1 MSHAGSSST
10 SPYNPDTSGALFSH
24 DQGPPRKKM
33 RKGTKSCL
41 ECRRRKIK
49 CTFEPGRPAVCNEC
63 YARGSTCIDQ
73 EHGDIQ
79 TYTQAASEQSSYSLR
94 ERVSQLEDLVK
105 QVLHRLPEKGASTSV
120 EAEGD
125 GVPSGSESDKSHV
138 DAQAAEVLKSLKS
151 SLRQSD
157 ASIEG
162 SILLPGGLRDDAP
175 ALTLFDNAVIERK
188 ESQPVVSRAQYNK
201 TKTLLAAL
209 NKLLPSPADL
219 EVILEQSHE
228 WWTIWKKMFPEI
240 TDSRCETIK
249 ESVSHSLRSEK
260 PAELAKIM
268 LCIAISIH
276 QLPNHFDWSR
286 LHIKEGPADL
296 MERYIATVDKL
307 ITSDDEIAATLDGI
321 ECMMLE
327 AKYHVNMG
335 RPRRAWLLFHRALAF
350 AQLLGIHR
358 LAAQADRTSL
368 DYQRSVNIWCHLVIG
383 DRYLSLL
390 LGLPYSVSESFVTP
404 YISAAGPPP
413 NSVNDGEYY
422 VGKMVP
428 IITKM
433 IDRNQS
439 VVPMGYS
446 ATLRLDQELEELH
459 NAQDPAWWSLEL
471 IPGARAE
478 DHFDRLSAHFYHHQ
492 AKLLLHMPFML
503 RSSTDKRYQYSHNA
517 ALDAAREMIRV
528 YEALRTNQAVGPFIC
543 KLIDF
548 QAFTG
553 AMILLLNLC
562 GYSQRHRGNN
572 AQQTDLEQDQ
582 KDSDLIDKTIALL
595 KDAAKEPGGVV
606 AAQSAQA
613 MEMLARVREGTDD
626 GGGAAEC
633 RGETCQVSI
642 PYFGTISIG
651 TGKHFVPIK
660 PGTYVQRT
668 SGGVTVNTTTKAVG
682 TMTNTGLP
690 TPPSAAS
697 NSTQPSPLSTTLDQ
711 HSSHTP
717 QYAQPH
723 RASGYA
729 VNNYVAPG
737 LDQWPDATD
746 SISDDPFVTFD
757 SFMAFPPQPPTDVPS
772 AGGISISSSGS
783 GFTPQPIQGSP
794 YNPSGG
800 TPNPHH
806 DMNASVAAGG
816 LAGLASSG
824 FPFGGFPF
832 GQSGVDLDQ
841 GWNWFGV
848 DAPVIQ

>member
-1 MSHAGSSST
+1 MSHAGSNST
-10 SPYNPDTSGALFSH
+10 SPYNDASGSGFDHA
-24 DQGPPRKKM
+24 QGPARKKM

-49 CTFEPGRPAVCNEC
+49 CTFEDGRPAICNEC

-105 QVLHRLPEKGASTSV
+105 QVLYRLPEKGEASGNS
-120 EAEGD
+120 D
-125 GVPSGSESDKSHV
+125 RGSAAPESDKSQL

-151 SLRQSD
+151 SLRQAD
-157 ASIEG
+157 ASMEE
-162 SILLPGGLRDDAP
+162 SIMLPGGLRDDAP

-188 ESQPVVSRAQYNK
+188 QSHPVVSRAQYNK

-209 NKLLPSPADL
+209 NKLLPSASDL
-219 EVILEQSHE
+219 EIILEQSHE
-228 WWTIWKKMFPEI
+228 WWTIWRKMFPEI
-240 TDSRCETIK
+240 TDARCETIR

-276 QLPNHFDWSR
+276 QLPNAFDWSR
-286 LHIKEGPADL
+286 LQIREKPADL

-358 LAAQADRTSL
+358 LAAQSDKTSL

-390 LGLPYSVSESFVTP
+390 LGLPYSVDENFVTP
-404 YISAAGPPP
+404 YIPVSGPPP
-413 NSVNDGEYY
+413 VSVNDGEYY
-422 VGKMVP
+422 VGKMIP
-428 IITKM
+428 IVTKM

-459 NAQDPAWWSLEL
+459 NAQDPDWWSPEL
-471 IPGARAE
+471 IPGTPAE

-517 ALDAAREMIRV
+517 VLDAAREMIRV

-553 AMILLLNLC
+553 AMLLLLNLL
-562 GYSQRHRGNN
+562 RTL
-572 AQQTDLEQDQ
+572 QQLRT
-582 KDSDLIDKTIALL
+582 LL
-595 KDAAKEPGGVV
+595 
-606 AAQSAQA
+606 
-613 MEMLARVREGTDD
+613 
-626 GGGAAEC
+626 
-633 RGETCQVSI
+633 
-642 PYFGTISIG
+642 
-651 TGKHFVPIK
+651 HPI
-660 PGTYVQRT
+660 
-668 SGGVTVNTTTKAVG
+668 
-682 TMTNTGLP
+682 
-690 TPPSAAS
+690 
-697 NSTQPSPLSTTLDQ
+697 
-711 HSSHTP
+711 
-717 QYAQPH
+717 
-723 RASGYA
+723 
-729 VNNYVAPG
+729 
-737 LDQWPDATD
+737 
-746 SISDDPFVTFD
+746 
-757 SFMAFPPQPPTDVPS
+757 
-772 AGGISISSSGS
+772 
-783 GFTPQPIQGSP
+783 
-794 YNPSGG
+794 
-800 TPNPHH
+800 HH
-806 DMNASVAAGG
+806 
-816 LAGLASSG
+816 
-824 FPFGGFPF
+824 
-832 GQSGVDLDQ
+832 
-841 GWNWFGV
+841 
-848 DAPVIQ
+848 

>member
-1 MSHAGSSST
+1 MST
-10 SPYNPDTSGALFSH
+10 SPYNTDGGGLGFDHS
-24 DQGPPRKKM
+24 QGPPRKKM

-73 EHGDIQ
+73 EHGDIH
-79 TYTQAASEQSSYSLR
+79 TYTQATSEQSSYSLR

-105 QVLHRLPEKGASTSV
+105 QVLHRLPEKDGGAQ
-120 EAEGD
+120 GD
-125 GVPSGSESDKSHV
+125 ASGSDSDKSQL

-151 SLRQSD
+151 SLRQENPST
-157 ASIEG
+157 EE

-175 ALTLFDNAVIERK
+175 ALSLFDNAVLERK

-201 TKTLLAAL
+201 TKMLLTAL
-209 NKLLPSPADL
+209 NKLLPAPSDL

-228 WWTIWKKMFPEI
+228 WWAIWRRMFPEI

-249 ESVSHSLRSEK
+249 ESVSHSLRSQK

-276 QLPNHFDWSR
+276 QLPEHFDWSR
-286 LHIKEGPADL
+286 LQIKEEPTDL

-327 AKYHVNMG
+327 AKYHINMG

-358 LAAQADRTSL
+358 LAAHTDKISL
-368 DYQRSVNIWCHLVIG
+368 DYQRSVNIWCHLVMG

-390 LGLPYSVSESFVTP
+390 LGLPYSVSDSFVTP
-404 YISAAGPPP
+404 YIPISGPQPS
-413 NSVNDGEYY
+413 SVNAGEYY
-422 VGKMVP
+422 TGKMVP

-459 NAQDPAWWSLEL
+459 STQDPSWWSTEL
-471 IPGARAE
+471 VPGDSAE
-478 DHFDRLSAHFYHHQ
+478 DHFDRLQAHFFHHQ
-492 AKLLLHMPFML
+492 AKVMLHLPFML
-503 RSSTDKRYQYSHNA
+503 RSSTDKRYQYSHTA
-517 ALDAAREMIRV
+517 ALDASREMIRV
-528 YEALRTNQAVGPFIC
+528 YKALRTNKAVGPFIC

-553 AMILLLNLC
+553 SMLLLLNLC
-562 GYSQRHRGNN
+562 GYSQQHRGSN
-572 AQQTDLEQDQ
+572 ARQMDLEQDQ
-582 KDSDLIDKTIALL
+582 IDSDLIDQTIALL

-613 MEMLARVREGTDD
+613 LEMLARVRQGCDMEGVK
-626 GGGAAEC
+626 EC

-642 PYFGTISIG
+642 PYFGNISIG
-651 TGKHFVPIK
+651 MGKHFVPIK
-660 PGTYVQRT
+660 PGTYAQRT
-668 SGGVTVNTTTKAVG
+668 RDAPLNTSAPVAGVP
-682 TMTNTGLP
+682 TNTGLP

-697 NSTQPSPLSTTLDQ
+697 NSTQPSPLSTTIDQQ
-711 HSSHTP
+711 HSQFSQTR
-717 QYAQPH
+717 
-723 RASGYA
+723 RAPLYEST
-729 VNNYVAPG
+729 NYIAPG
-737 LDQWPDATD
+737 LDQAWPETA
-746 SISDDPFVTFD
+746 DDPFITFD
-757 SFMAFPPQPPTDVPS
+757 SFMAFPPQQPTDLPS
-772 AGGISISSSGS
+772 AGSVSISSGGS
-783 GFTPQPIQGSP
+783 GFTPQPSHSLQSQSP
-794 YNPSGG
+794 YNSNT
-800 TPNPHH
+800 TPQN
-806 DMNASVAAGG
+806 DLNAPAAGG
-816 LAGLASSG
+816 GLGGMVNPGYS
-824 FPFGGFPF
+824 FGTFPF

-848 DAPVIQ
+848 DAPVIP

>member
-1 MSHAGSSST
+1 
-10 SPYNPDTSGALFSH
+10 
-24 DQGPPRKKM
+24 M

-49 CTFEPGRPAVCNEC
+49 CNFEPGRPAVCNEC

-79 TYTQAASEQSSYSLR
+79 SYTQAATEQSSYSLR

-105 QVLHRLPEKGASTSV
+105 QVLHRLPERGAGGNPD
-120 EAEGD
+120 ANGD
-125 GVPSGSESDKSHV
+125 SSLPASMLDKSHV

-151 SLRQSD
+151 SLRQHESN
-157 ASIEG
+157 ASTEEPIV
-162 SILLPGGLRDDAP
+162 LPVGMRDDAP

-188 ESQPVVSRAQYNK
+188 ESHPVVSRAQYNK

-209 NKLLPSPADL
+209 NKLLPCPRDL
-219 EVILEQSHE
+219 ELILEQSHE
-228 WWTIWKKMFPEI
+228 WWTLWKKMFPEI
-240 TDSRCETIK
+240 TDIRCETIK

-268 LCIAISIH
+268 LCIAIGVH
-276 QLPNHFDWSR
+276 QLPTNFDWSKLQIR
-286 LHIKEGPADL
+286 EEPTAL

-327 AKYHVNMG
+327 AKYHINMG
-335 RPRRAWLLFHRALAF
+335 RPRRAWLLFRRALAF

-358 LAAQADRTSL
+358 LAAQADKTSL

-383 DRYLSLL
+383 DRYISLL
-390 LGLPYSVSESFVTP
+390 LGLPYSVNESFVMP
-404 YISAAGPPP
+404 YLATTGPRPV
-413 NSVNDGEYY
+413 SVNDGEYY
-422 VGKMVP
+422 VGKMIPLV
-428 IITKM
+428 TKM

-439 VVPMGYS
+439 VVPLGYS

-459 NAQDPAWWSLEL
+459 NAQDPEWWSTEL
-471 IPGARAE
+471 IPGTRAE

-503 RSSTDKRYQYSHNA
+503 RSSTDKRYQYSHSA

-528 YEALRTNQAVGPFIC
+528 YEALRTNTAVGPFIC

-553 AMILLLNLC
+553 AMLLLLNLC
-562 GYSQRHRGNN
+562 GYSQRHRGSN

-582 KDSDLIDKTIALL
+582 QDSDLIDTTISLL
-595 KDAAKEPGGVV
+595 KEAAKEPGGVV

-613 MEMLARVREGTDD
+613 MEMLARVREGMDD
-626 GGGAAEC
+626 ENAAQC
-633 RGETCQVSI
+633 AGETCQVSI

-668 SGGVTVNTTTKAVG
+668 SSGAPLNTTVTAGSVP
-682 TMTNTGLP
+682 TNTGLP
-690 TPPSAAS
+690 TPPSVSS
-697 NSTQPSPLSTTLDQ
+697 NSTQPSPLSTTLD
-711 HSSHTP
+711 HHNPSTR
-717 QYAQPH
+717 YTTAH
-723 RASGYA
+723 RPPIYESP
-729 VNNYVAPG
+729 NFIAPG
-737 LDQWPDATD
+737 LDQWPDATTG
-746 SISDDPFVTFD
+746 SISDTDPFITFD
-757 SFMAFPPQPPTDVPS
+757 SFMAFPPQPPTDFPS
-772 AGGISISSSGS
+772 AGGVSISSSGS
-783 GFTPQPIQGSP
+783 GFTPQALHGSP
-794 YNPSGG
+794 YNTSNATNGN
-800 TPNPHH
+800 TPGNQHGH
-806 DMNASVAAGG
+806 DDLNASVAAGG
-816 LAGLASSG
+816 LGGLASSG
-824 FPFGGFPF
+824 FPFGSFPF

>member
-1 MSHAGSSST
+1 
-10 SPYNPDTSGALFSH
+10 
-24 DQGPPRKKM
+24 M

-49 CTFEPGRPAVCNEC
+49 CNFEVGRPAVCNEC

-79 TYTQAASEQSSYSLR
+79 TYTQTTTEQSSYSLR

-105 QVLHRLPEKGASTSV
+105 QVLHRLPERGGRTGAD
-120 EAEGD
+120 ADGD
-125 GVPSGSESDKSHV
+125 GGEPASESDKSHV

-151 SLRQSD
+151 SLRQAD
-157 ASIEG
+157 ANTEEP
-162 SILLPGGLRDDAP
+162 ILLPGGLRDDAP

-188 ESQPVVSRAQYNK
+188 ESHPVVSRAQYNK
-201 TKTLLAAL
+201 SKTLLAAL
-209 NKLLPSPADL
+209 GKLMPCAQDL
-219 EVILEQSHE
+219 DIILEHSYE
-228 WWTIWKKMFPEI
+228 WWTIWKRMFPEI
-240 TDSRCETIK
+240 TDSRCENIK

-260 PAELAKIM
+260 PAEVAKIM

-276 QLPNHFDWSR
+276 QLPNHFDWSKLQIR
-286 LHIKEGPADL
+286 EDPTAL
-296 MERYIATVDKL
+296 MERYIATVNKL

-327 AKYHVNMG
+327 AKYHINMG

-358 LAAQADRTSL
+358 LAAQTDKTSL
-368 DYQRSVNIWCHLVIG
+368 DYQRSVHIWCHLVVG

-390 LGLPYSVSESFVTP
+390 LGLPYSVSDNFVTP
-404 YISAAGPPP
+404 YMPAAGPL
-413 NSVNDGEYY
+413 SVAAYDGEAY
-422 VGKMVP
+422 VAKMIPVV
-428 IITKM
+428 TKM

-459 NAQDPAWWSLEL
+459 NAQDPKWWSTEL
-471 IPGARAE
+471 VPGTRAE

-503 RSSTDKRYQYSHNA
+503 RSSTEKRYQYSHSA
-517 ALDAAREMIRV
+517 ALDAAREMIRI
-528 YEALRTNQAVGPFIC
+528 YQALRTNQSVGPFIC

-553 AMILLLNLC
+553 AMLLLLNLC
-562 GYSQRHRGNN
+562 GYSQRHRGTTG
-572 AQQTDLEQDQ
+572 AQKTDLEQDQ
-582 KDSDLIDKTIALL
+582 QDSDLIDTAIALL

-613 MEMLARVREGTDD
+613 MEMLARVREGIDD
-626 GGGAAEC
+626 EKVAEC
-633 RGETCQVSI
+633 RGETVQLSI

-660 PGTYVQRT
+660 PGTYIQRGT
-668 SGGVTVNTTTKAVG
+668 NGIPINTTVAPSGVVTS
-682 TMTNTGLP
+682 NGLP
-690 TPPSAAS
+690 TPPSVCS
-697 NSTQPSPLSTTLDQ
+697 NSTQPSPLSTTLDHFSAPNQ
-711 HSSHTP
+711 QYP
-717 QYAQPH
+717 QAH
-723 RASGYA
+723 RPPVYESTQYI
-729 VNNYVAPG
+729 APG
-737 LDQWPDATD
+737 LDAWPETSAAGGG
-746 SISDDPFVTFD
+746 SISDDPFITFD
-757 SFMAFPPQPPTDVPS
+757 SFMAFPGQPPTDFPS
-772 AGGISISSSGS
+772 TSLSSGTGS
-783 GFTPQPIQGSP
+783 GFTPQNLQSP
-794 YNPSGG
+794 YNASSGG
-800 TPNPHH
+800 GSGTTPGAQQQGEANHN
-806 DMNASVAAGG
+806 DLNAAVAAGG
-816 LAGLASSG
+816 LGTLATAG
-824 FPFGGFPF
+824 FPFGSFPF

>member
-1 MSHAGSSST
+1 MSRTGSMST
-10 SPYNPDTSGALFSH
+10 SPYNTDAAGLGFDH
-24 DQGPPRKKM
+24 NQGPPRKKM

-49 CTFEPGRPAVCNEC
+49 CNFEPGRPAVCNEC

-73 EHGDIQ
+73 EHGDIH
-79 TYTQAASEQSSYSLR
+79 TYTQSTSEQSSYSLR

-105 QVLHRLPEKGASTSV
+105 QVLNRLPEKDTS
-120 EAEGD
+120 AHGD
-125 GVPSGSESDKSHV
+125 SSAPESDKSQL

-151 SLRQSD
+151 SLRQEN
-157 ASIEG
+157 ASTEE
-162 SILLPGGLRDDAP
+162 SIVLPGGLRDDAP

-209 NKLLPSPADL
+209 NKLLPSASDL
-219 EVILEQSHE
+219 EIILEQSHE
-228 WWTIWKKMFPEI
+228 WWTIWRKMFPEI
-240 TDSRCETIK
+240 TDSRCETIR

-276 QLPNHFDWSR
+276 QLPGHFNWSR
-286 LHIKEGPADL
+286 LQIKEEPADL

-358 LAAQADRTSL
+358 LAAQTDKTSL
-368 DYQRSVNIWCHLVIG
+368 DYQRSVNIWCHLVLG

-404 YISAAGPPP
+404 YIPVSGPRPAL
-413 NSVNDGEYY
+413 VNDGEHY
-422 VGKMVP
+422 VGKMLP

-459 NAQDPAWWSLEL
+459 STQDPSWWATDL
-471 IPGARAE
+471 IPGSAVE
-478 DHFDRLSAHFYHHQ
+478 DHFDRLQAQFFHHQ
-492 AKLLLHMPFML
+492 AKVMLHMPFML
-503 RSSTDKRYQYSHNA
+503 RSSTDKRYQYSHAA
-517 ALDAAREMIRV
+517 ALDGAREMIRV
-528 YEALRTNQAVGPFIC
+528 YKALRTNKAVGPFIC

-548 QAFTG
+548 QSFTG
-553 AMILLLNLC
+553 AMLLLLNLC
-562 GYSQRHRGNN
+562 GYSQQHRGNN

-582 KDSDLIDKTIALL
+582 QDSDLIDETITLL

-613 MEMLARVREGTDD
+613 LEMLARVRQGCDDD
-626 GGGAAEC
+626 GAKEC

-668 SGGVTVNTTTKAVG
+668 QETPANTTVPAGGVSA
-682 TMTNTGLP
+682 NTGLP
-690 TPPSAAS
+690 TPPSVAS
-697 NSTQPSPLSTTLDQ
+697 NSTQPSPLTTTIDRQAVQYSQARRPPVYEST
-711 HSSHTP
+711 
-717 QYAQPH
+717 
-723 RASGYA
+723 
-729 VNNYVAPG
+729 NYIAPG
-737 LDQWPDATD
+737 LDQAWPDTG
-746 SISDDPFVTFD
+746 DDPFITFD
-757 SFMAFPPQPPTDVPS
+757 SFMAFPPQPPTDFPS
-772 AGGISISSSGS
+772 AGGVSISSSGS
-783 GFTPQPIQGSP
+783 GFTPQPSHSLPGQSSP
-794 YNPSGG
+794 YNNSGT
-800 TPNPHH
+800 TPQN
-806 DMNASVAAGG
+806 DLNASVAAGG
-816 LAGLASSG
+816 LGSIVAPG
-824 FPFGGFPF
+824 FPFGSFPF

-848 DAPVIQ
+848 DAPVIP

>member
-1 MSHAGSSST
+1 MSGAGSAST
-10 SPYNPDTSGALFSH
+10 SPYH
-24 DQGPPRKKM
+24 DAPAAGFDHNQGPARKKM

-49 CTFEPGRPAVCNEC
+49 CTFEPGRTAICNEC

-79 TYTQAASEQSSYSLR
+79 TYTQAAAEQSSYSLR

-105 QVLHRLPEKGASTSV
+105 QVLYRLPEKGAG
-120 EAEGD
+120 A
-125 GVPSGSESDKSHV
+125 PSEPNDNGAHPVASDSEKSHV

-157 ASIEG
+157 TGFEESFQ
-162 SILLPGGLRDDAP
+162 LPGGLRDDAP

-188 ESQPVVSRAQYNK
+188 QSQPVVSRAQYNK

-209 NKLLPSPADL
+209 NKLLPSASDL
-219 EVILEQSHE
+219 EIILEQSHE

-240 TDSRCETIK
+240 SDSRCDTIK

-268 LCIAISIH
+268 LCIALSIH
-276 QLPNHFDWSR
+276 QLPHEFDRSR
-286 LHIKEGPADL
+286 LQMREDPTDL
-296 MERYIATVDKL
+296 MERYIVTVNKL

-327 AKYHVNMG
+327 GKYHINMG

-350 AQLLGIHR
+350 SQLLGIHR
-358 LAAQADRTSL
+358 LPAQADKSSL

-404 YISAAGPPP
+404 YITATAPRPAG
-413 NSVNDGEYY
+413 VNEGEFY
-422 VGKMVP
+422 VGKMLP
-428 IITKM
+428 IVTKM

-459 NAQDPAWWSLEL
+459 NTQDPSWWSTDFT
-471 IPGARAE
+471 PGTKAE
-478 DHFDRLSAHFYHHQ
+478 DHFDRLSAQFYHHQ

-503 RSSTDKRYQYSHNA
+503 RSSTDKRYQYSHTA
-517 ALDAAREMIRV
+517 ALDAAREMIRI
-528 YEALRTNQAVGPFIC
+528 YEGLRTNQAIGPFIC

-553 AMILLLNLC
+553 AMLLLLNLC

-582 KDSDLIDKTIALL
+582 KDSALIDKTISLL
-595 KDAAKEPGGVV
+595 KDAAKEAGGVV

-613 MEMLARVREGTDD
+613 MEMLARVREGIDD
-626 GGGAAEC
+626 EKAAEC
-633 RGETCQVSI
+633 KGETCQVSI

-660 PGTYVQRT
+660 PGTYVQQA
-668 SGGVTVNTTTKAVG
+668 TKAQVVATG
-682 TMTNTGLP
+682 VATNTGLP
-690 TPPSAAS
+690 TPPSATS
-697 NSTQPSPLSTTLDQ
+697 SSTQPSPLSTTLDQ
-711 HSSHTP
+711 HPSQRYT
-717 QYAQPH
+717 QP
-723 RASGYA
+723 RRLPTYESTT
-729 VNNYVAPG
+729 YVAPG
-737 LDQWPDATD
+737 LDQWSNTNEAL
-746 SISDDPFVTFD
+746 SDDAFVTFD
-757 SFMAFPPQPPTDVPS
+757 SFMAFPPQAPTDFPS
-772 AGGISISSSGS
+772 AGAVSISSNGS
-783 GFTPQPIQGSP
+783 GFTPQPMQGSP
-794 YNPSGG
+794 YNNTSGN
-800 TPNPHH
+800 TPAGNGQPG
-806 DMNASVAAGG
+806 DFNASVAAGG
-816 LAGLASSG
+816 LGSLASQG
-824 FPFGGFPF
+824 FPFGNFPF
-832 GQSGVDLDQ
+832 GQSGIDLDQ

>member
-1 MSHAGSSST
+1 MSHTGSNST
-10 SPYNPDTSGALFSH
+10 SPYNPDSSGPNFDHS
-24 DQGPPRKKM
+24 QGPPRKKM

-49 CTFEPGRPAVCNEC
+49 CNFEPGRPAVCNEC

-105 QVLHRLPEKGASTSV
+105 QVLYRLPEKGA
-120 EAEGD
+120 D
-125 GVPSGSESDKSHV
+125 GSANGNGNTDASSAPESDKSQL

-151 SLRQSD
+151 SLRQAD

-162 SILLPGGLRDDAP
+162 SIMLPGGLRDDAP

-209 NKLLPSPADL
+209 NKLLPSPSDL

-240 TDSRCETIK
+240 TDSRCDTIK

-276 QLPNHFDWSR
+276 QLPNHFDWSKLQIR
-286 LHIKEGPADL
+286 EEPAEL

-358 LAAQADRTSL
+358 LAAQTDKTSL

-404 YISAAGPPP
+404 YIPVSGPPP
-413 NSVNDGEYY
+413 SSVNDGEYY
-422 VGKMVP
+422 VGKMIP

-459 NAQDPAWWSLEL
+459 NAQDPDWWSPEL
-471 IPGARAE
+471 VPGARAE

-503 RSSTDKRYQYSHNA
+503 RSSSDKRYQYSHNA

-553 AMILLLNLC
+553 AMLLLINLC
-562 GYSQRHRGNN
+562 GYSQRHRGNV

-582 KDSDLIDKTIALL
+582 QDSDLIDKTIALL

-613 MEMLARVREGTDD
+613 MEMLARVREGMDD
-626 GGGAAEC
+626 DKVAEC

-660 PGTYVQRT
+660 PGTYQQRSASGKPIKTTVT
-668 SGGVTVNTTTKAVG
+668 SGGVPTS
-682 TMTNTGLP
+682 TGLP
-690 TPPSAAS
+690 TPPSVSS
-697 NSTQPSPLSTTLDQ
+697 NSTQPSPLTTSLDHQ
-711 HSSHTP
+711 HSQQYSQARRFP
-717 QYAQPH
+717 QYE
-723 RASGYA
+723 ST
-729 VNNYVAPG
+729 NYIAPG
-737 LDQWPDATD
+737 LDQWPDNNAM
-746 SISDDPFVTFD
+746 SDDPFITFD
-757 SFMAFPPQPPTDVPS
+757 SFMAFPPQPPTDFPS
-772 AGGISISSSGS
+772 AGGVSISSSGS
-783 GFTPQPIQGSP
+783 GFTPQGMQGSP
-794 YNPSGG
+794 YNNTSGG
-800 TPNPHH
+800 TPNQHN
-806 DMNASVAAGG
+806 DLNASVAAGG
-816 LAGLASSG
+816 LGNLASSG
-824 FPFGGFPF
+824 FPFGSFPF

-848 DAPVIQ
+848 DAPVVQ